1 MTRQRVKV
9 EWVETTRYEKVFRLD
24 TEDVDLSDLSSIH
37 EAIDEQSGWDQVTRK
52 EWLGEAIIGVEDREV
67 ERAELAGP

>member
-24 TEDVDLSDLSSIH
+24 TEGVDLSDLSSIH
-37 EAIDEQSGWDQVTRK
+37 EAMDEQSAWDQVKQK
-52 EWLGEAIIGVEDREV
+52 EWLGEAILGVEDREV
-67 ERAELAGP
+67 DKAALAGP